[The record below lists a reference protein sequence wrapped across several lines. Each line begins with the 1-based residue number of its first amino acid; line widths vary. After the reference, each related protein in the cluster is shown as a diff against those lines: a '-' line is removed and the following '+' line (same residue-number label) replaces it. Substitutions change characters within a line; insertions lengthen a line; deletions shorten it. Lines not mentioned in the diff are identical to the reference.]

1 MSPGTEA
8 AGSQR
13 PAAGAARS
21 GGSSG
26 RGGQGR
32 PLTAPRFGR
41 EEFFGEKGK
50 GNKGK
55 EFSSP
60 GTAGRTVLPAGAA
73 TVAPRLEVRRKELDG
88 AALARSTT
96 DPLVGA
102 VGLDAVSV
110 KAHGKRKQGTANR
123 PDSPG
128 GGHGGTASR
137 ESESA
142 GPAGPGARC
151 RREFIARKRWRV
163 RL

>member
-110 KAHGKRKQGTANR
+110 KAHGTANRPAR

-128 GGHGGTASR
+128 GGHGWTASR

-142 GPAGPGARC
+142 WPR
-151 RREFIARKRWRV
+151 FKKNKNYIARKRWRV